1 MAARAPFAWSHTAIC
16 WSHLDTAAKPPGLN
30 FASSRR
36 GSGVPLPKLGKG
48 LSPRGLHGARNL
60 RCREGSAHKS
70 ELFPQPLYRRQT
82 EQTNERALVE
92 NLNWGWTVVNSLR
105 AEFQTVR
112 RPGLYGTPLLPIL

>member
-1 MAARAPFAWSHTAIC
+1 MCVR
-16 WSHLDTAAKPPGLN
+16 
-30 FASSRR
+30 
-36 GSGVPLPKLGKG
+36 
-48 LSPRGLHGARNL
+48 GARNL
-60 RCREGSAHKS
+60 RCRERGAHKRAVS
-70 ELFPQPLYRRQT
+70 AAALSVQT